1 MRSAREAGVD
11 TVPGTAAQVLDDHVR
26 RALSPDG
33 RGLSVAAW
41 VDTIV
46 AAHEAGLP
54 STATM
59 LYGHIEDPIHQ
70 VAHLRLLADIQQR
83 TGGFT
88 ELILMPML
96 PENAPPHLREQAVQ
110 APSLRETRAVH
121 AVARLMLLGIID
133 HVQAAWTKLD
143 ADALRAVLRGGADDA
158 GGVLMDGTLRPD
170 AGPESGRQ
178 LLPEDVVALASELG
192 RAPRQRTTVYG
203 KPSSERIDVL
213 RRVFA

>member
-1 MRSAREAGVD
+1 M
-11 TVPGTAAQVLDDHVR
+11 PGTAAQVLDDHVR

-41 VDTIV
+41 VDTIIT
-46 AAHEAGLP
+46 AHQTGLK
-54 STATM
+54 STATT
-59 LYGHIEDPIHQ
+59 LYGHVEDPIHQ
-70 VAHLRLLADIQQR
+70 VAHLRLLADIQHR
-83 TGGFT
+83 TSGFT

-96 PENAPPHLREQAVQ
+96 PENAPPHVRDQAVQ
-110 APSLRETRAVH
+110 GPTLRETRAVH
-121 AVARLMLLGIID
+121 AVARLMMLGTID

-143 ADALRAVLRGGADDA
+143 ADALRAVLRGGADDV

-178 LLPEDVVALASELG
+178 LSPDDVTELG
-192 RAPRQRTTVYG
+192 RELGRTPRQRTTLYED
-203 KPSSERIDVL
+203 PPAERVEVL